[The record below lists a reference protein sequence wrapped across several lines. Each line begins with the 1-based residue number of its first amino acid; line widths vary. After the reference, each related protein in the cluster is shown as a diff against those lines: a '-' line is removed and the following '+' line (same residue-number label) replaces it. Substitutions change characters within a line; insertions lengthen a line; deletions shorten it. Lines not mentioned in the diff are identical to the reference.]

1 MKKVFNTDLPIII
14 GFAGRAGSGKTSVAE
29 HLVPKGSID
38 TTLHGIKWDH
48 IFFALPLYELASI
61 KRSIKGVNEK
71 NRKLYAIYDVLYE
84 IYGGSPLGDFPDYSD
99 MIDRVRKIYELPIE
113 PEGVKPR
120 TFLQTAGDLCRK
132 DFDNCFAKWAVNKS
146 KKIHSTYV
154 KSFREEEEHLPIA
167 IIISDV
173 RFVNEA
179 EEILKQ
185 ENGVVVCFDALE
197 ETLNERIFKRDG
209 KPMSEDQKSHRS
221 EKEIDK
227 IKEMATT
234 IIRTDSMSI
243 EEQANAT
250 LMSLGII
257 EEANA

>member
-1 MKKVFNTDLPIII
+1 MKKVFNPDLPIII

-38 TTLHGIKWDH
+38 TTLYGMKWDH

-61 KRSIKGVNEK
+61 KRSIRGANEK

-84 IYGGSPLGDFPDYSD
+84 IYGGSPLGDFPDFSE
-99 MIDRVRKIYELPIE
+99 MVNRVNKIYELQIE
-113 PEGVKPR
+113 PEGIKPR

-132 DFDNCFAKWAVNKS
+132 DYDNCFAKWAINKC
-146 KKIHSTYV
+146 KKNHSLYL
-154 KSFREEEEHLPIA
+154 KSFKEDEQILPFA
-167 IIISDV
+167 VIISDV

-197 ETLNERIFKRDG
+197 ETLNERIMKRDG
-209 KPMSEDQKSHRS
+209 RLMSEEQKNHRS
-221 EKEIDK
+221 EKGIDI
-227 IKEMATT
+227 IKEMATVT
-234 IIRTDSMSI
+234 IKTDLMSI
-243 EEQANAT
+243 EQQAKAT
-250 LMSLGII
+250 LLSLGIM
-257 EEANA
+257 EETNA